1 MTRDEL
7 KNSGEGYAR
16 LYRNAHLVLASV
28 FFDRDAGHLIASY
41 FYDREPDEDD
51 QEECELF
58 CGELIGNFRRSGPA
72 RRSASLSVRTA
83 ACCGRVRWWCIREGS
98 SDRRSLPAYDP
109 LSWQLVL

>member
-58 CGELIGNFRRSGPA
+58 CGELIGNFPEIRTGETICKFVGAYSG
-72 RRSASLSVRTA
+72 
-83 ACCGRVRWWCIREGS
+83 
-98 SDRRSLPAYDP
+98 
-109 LSWQLVL
+109 VLRPGEMVVYSRGEF

>member
-28 FFDRDAGHLIASY
+28 FFDRDAGHLIAPY

-51 QEECELF
+51 
-58 CGELIGNFRRSGPA
+58 
-72 RRSASLSVRTA
+72 
-83 ACCGRVRWWCIREGS
+83 
-98 SDRRSLPAYDP
+98 
-109 LSWQLVL
+109 